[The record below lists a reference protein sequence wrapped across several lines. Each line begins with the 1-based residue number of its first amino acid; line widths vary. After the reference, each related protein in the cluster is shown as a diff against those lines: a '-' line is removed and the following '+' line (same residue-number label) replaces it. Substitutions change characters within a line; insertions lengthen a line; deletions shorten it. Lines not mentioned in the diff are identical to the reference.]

1 MLKKKRIIPI
11 IAGLAIIIII
21 ATIIIPIIANKSNSA
36 KIVTSSQLEKAVN
49 ISDLSTAE
57 FVYNGIAEKYKDDN
71 PEKEKYNIKYDASV
85 KVGINMNDIDFNI
98 DNSNKTITP
107 ILPEIKINSI
117 SVDESSLSYIPK
129 NPDMELNEILDC
141 CQIDAQ
147 NEASNTDELYDTA
160 KENLQTVVEALLK
173 PITDTKGYK
182 IKWGLTRGD
191 LYMKN
196 TKFTCVILITL
207 LSINC
212 LFGCGSQK
220 QKPDF
225 SSIKSVCELST
236 LKCYYH
242 NVATYEKNAHGLLKV
257 FGSGYKKIWIE
268 YSGIVNLGIDINKV
282 DISEPDTNNV
292 ITIKIPDAEV
302 QSTSL
307 DKSTL
312 SEPLTDKGVFTKITT
327 EEKTEALSSAQ
338 QNMKETAQKDTS
350 LLAQAKEHAKL
361 ILQGYINNLGEE
373 FNDEYTIKWVDV
385 SE

>member
-1 MLKKKRIIPI
+1 MR
-11 IAGLAIIIII
+11 
-21 ATIIIPIIANKSNSA
+21 
-36 KIVTSSQLEKAVN
+36 
-49 ISDLSTAE
+49 
-57 FVYNGIAEKYKDDN
+57 
-71 PEKEKYNIKYDASV
+71 
-85 KVGINMNDIDFNI
+85 
-98 DNSNKTITP
+98 
-107 ILPEIKINSI
+107 
-117 SVDESSLSYIPK
+117 
-129 NPDMELNEILDC
+129 
-141 CQIDAQ
+141 
-147 NEASNTDELYDTA
+147 
-160 KENLQTVVEALLK
+160 
-173 PITDTKGYK
+173 
-182 IKWGLTRGD
+182 
-191 LYMKN
+191 
-196 TKFTCVILITL
+196 KFTCLILITL

-268 YSGIVNLGIDINKV
+268 YSGIVNLGIDINKE

-373 FNDEYTIKWVDV
+373 FNEEYTIKWVDV
-385 SE
+385 SEQP

>member
-1 MLKKKRIIPI
+1 
-11 IAGLAIIIII
+11 
-21 ATIIIPIIANKSNSA
+21 
-36 KIVTSSQLEKAVN
+36 
-49 ISDLSTAE
+49 
-57 FVYNGIAEKYKDDN
+57 
-71 PEKEKYNIKYDASV
+71 
-85 KVGINMNDIDFNI
+85 
-98 DNSNKTITP
+98 
-107 ILPEIKINSI
+107 
-117 SVDESSLSYIPK
+117 
-129 NPDMELNEILDC
+129 
-141 CQIDAQ
+141 
-147 NEASNTDELYDTA
+147 
-160 KENLQTVVEALLK
+160 
-173 PITDTKGYK
+173 
-182 IKWGLTRGD
+182 
-191 LYMKN
+191 MKN

-373 FNDEYTIKWVDV
+373 FNEKYTIKWVDV

>member
-1 MLKKKRIIPI
+1 
-11 IAGLAIIIII
+11 
-21 ATIIIPIIANKSNSA
+21 
-36 KIVTSSQLEKAVN
+36 
-49 ISDLSTAE
+49 
-57 FVYNGIAEKYKDDN
+57 
-71 PEKEKYNIKYDASV
+71 
-85 KVGINMNDIDFNI
+85 
-98 DNSNKTITP
+98 
-107 ILPEIKINSI
+107 
-117 SVDESSLSYIPK
+117 
-129 NPDMELNEILDC
+129 
-141 CQIDAQ
+141 
-147 NEASNTDELYDTA
+147 
-160 KENLQTVVEALLK
+160 
-173 PITDTKGYK
+173 
-182 IKWGLTRGD
+182 
-191 LYMKN
+191 MKN

-242 NVATYEKNAHGLLKV
+242 NVATFEKNAHGLLKV

-373 FNDEYTIKWVDV
+373 FNEEYTIKWVDV

>member
-1 MLKKKRIIPI
+1 
-11 IAGLAIIIII
+11 
-21 ATIIIPIIANKSNSA
+21 
-36 KIVTSSQLEKAVN
+36 
-49 ISDLSTAE
+49 
-57 FVYNGIAEKYKDDN
+57 
-71 PEKEKYNIKYDASV
+71 
-85 KVGINMNDIDFNI
+85 
-98 DNSNKTITP
+98 
-107 ILPEIKINSI
+107 
-117 SVDESSLSYIPK
+117 
-129 NPDMELNEILDC
+129 
-141 CQIDAQ
+141 
-147 NEASNTDELYDTA
+147 
-160 KENLQTVVEALLK
+160 
-173 PITDTKGYK
+173 
-182 IKWGLTRGD
+182 
-191 LYMKN
+191 MKN

-207 LSINC
+207 ISINC

-373 FNDEYTIKWVDV
+373 FNEEYTIKWVDV

>member
-1 MLKKKRIIPI
+1 
-11 IAGLAIIIII
+11 
-21 ATIIIPIIANKSNSA
+21 
-36 KIVTSSQLEKAVN
+36 
-49 ISDLSTAE
+49 
-57 FVYNGIAEKYKDDN
+57 
-71 PEKEKYNIKYDASV
+71 
-85 KVGINMNDIDFNI
+85 
-98 DNSNKTITP
+98 
-107 ILPEIKINSI
+107 
-117 SVDESSLSYIPK
+117 
-129 NPDMELNEILDC
+129 
-141 CQIDAQ
+141 
-147 NEASNTDELYDTA
+147 
-160 KENLQTVVEALLK
+160 
-173 PITDTKGYK
+173 
-182 IKWGLTRGD
+182 
-191 LYMKN
+191 MKN

-327 EEKTEALSSAQ
+327 CTTDNS
-338 QNMKETAQKDTS
+338 
-350 LLAQAKEHAKL
+350 
-361 ILQGYINNLGEE
+361 
-373 FNDEYTIKWVDV
+373 
-385 SE
+385 

>member
-1 MLKKKRIIPI
+1 
-11 IAGLAIIIII
+11 
-21 ATIIIPIIANKSNSA
+21 
-36 KIVTSSQLEKAVN
+36 
-49 ISDLSTAE
+49 
-57 FVYNGIAEKYKDDN
+57 
-71 PEKEKYNIKYDASV
+71 
-85 KVGINMNDIDFNI
+85 
-98 DNSNKTITP
+98 
-107 ILPEIKINSI
+107 
-117 SVDESSLSYIPK
+117 
-129 NPDMELNEILDC
+129 
-141 CQIDAQ
+141 
-147 NEASNTDELYDTA
+147 
-160 KENLQTVVEALLK
+160 
-173 PITDTKGYK
+173 
-182 IKWGLTRGD
+182 
-191 LYMKN
+191 MKN

-212 LFGCGSQK
+212 LFGYRSQK

-373 FNDEYTIKWVDV
+373 FNEEYTIKWVDV

>member
-1 MLKKKRIIPI
+1 
-11 IAGLAIIIII
+11 
-21 ATIIIPIIANKSNSA
+21 
-36 KIVTSSQLEKAVN
+36 
-49 ISDLSTAE
+49 
-57 FVYNGIAEKYKDDN
+57 
-71 PEKEKYNIKYDASV
+71 
-85 KVGINMNDIDFNI
+85 
-98 DNSNKTITP
+98 
-107 ILPEIKINSI
+107 
-117 SVDESSLSYIPK
+117 
-129 NPDMELNEILDC
+129 
-141 CQIDAQ
+141 
-147 NEASNTDELYDTA
+147 
-160 KENLQTVVEALLK
+160 
-173 PITDTKGYK
+173 
-182 IKWGLTRGD
+182 
-191 LYMKN
+191 MKN

-312 SEPLTDKGVFTKITT
+312 SATNWQRCFHQDNHRRKNRSSLFSTAKHERNSSKRYFTVSSGKRTC
-327 EEKTEALSSAQ
+327 KTNSARIHQ
-338 QNMKETAQKDTS
+338 YS
-350 LLAQAKEHAKL
+350 RWG
-361 ILQGYINNLGEE
+361 I
-373 FNDEYTIKWVDV
+373 
-385 SE
+385 

>member
-1 MLKKKRIIPI
+1 
-11 IAGLAIIIII
+11 
-21 ATIIIPIIANKSNSA
+21 
-36 KIVTSSQLEKAVN
+36 
-49 ISDLSTAE
+49 
-57 FVYNGIAEKYKDDN
+57 
-71 PEKEKYNIKYDASV
+71 
-85 KVGINMNDIDFNI
+85 
-98 DNSNKTITP
+98 
-107 ILPEIKINSI
+107 
-117 SVDESSLSYIPK
+117 
-129 NPDMELNEILDC
+129 
-141 CQIDAQ
+141 
-147 NEASNTDELYDTA
+147 
-160 KENLQTVVEALLK
+160 
-173 PITDTKGYK
+173 
-182 IKWGLTRGD
+182 
-191 LYMKN
+191 MKN

-212 LFGCGSQK
+212 IFGCGSQK

-373 FNDEYTIKWVDV
+373 FNEEYTIKWVDV

>member
-1 MLKKKRIIPI
+1 
-11 IAGLAIIIII
+11 
-21 ATIIIPIIANKSNSA
+21 
-36 KIVTSSQLEKAVN
+36 
-49 ISDLSTAE
+49 
-57 FVYNGIAEKYKDDN
+57 
-71 PEKEKYNIKYDASV
+71 
-85 KVGINMNDIDFNI
+85 
-98 DNSNKTITP
+98 
-107 ILPEIKINSI
+107 
-117 SVDESSLSYIPK
+117 
-129 NPDMELNEILDC
+129 
-141 CQIDAQ
+141 
-147 NEASNTDELYDTA
+147 
-160 KENLQTVVEALLK
+160 
-173 PITDTKGYK
+173 
-182 IKWGLTRGD
+182 
-191 LYMKN
+191 MKN

-242 NVATYEKNAHGLLKV
+242 NVATYERNAHGLLKV

-373 FNDEYTIKWVDV
+373 FNEEYTIKWVDV

>member
-1 MLKKKRIIPI
+1 
-11 IAGLAIIIII
+11 
-21 ATIIIPIIANKSNSA
+21 
-36 KIVTSSQLEKAVN
+36 
-49 ISDLSTAE
+49 
-57 FVYNGIAEKYKDDN
+57 
-71 PEKEKYNIKYDASV
+71 
-85 KVGINMNDIDFNI
+85 
-98 DNSNKTITP
+98 
-107 ILPEIKINSI
+107 
-117 SVDESSLSYIPK
+117 
-129 NPDMELNEILDC
+129 
-141 CQIDAQ
+141 
-147 NEASNTDELYDTA
+147 
-160 KENLQTVVEALLK
+160 
-173 PITDTKGYK
+173 
-182 IKWGLTRGD
+182 
-191 LYMKN
+191 MKN

-373 FNDEYTIKWVDV
+373 FNEEYSIKWVDV

>member
-1 MLKKKRIIPI
+1 
-11 IAGLAIIIII
+11 
-21 ATIIIPIIANKSNSA
+21 
-36 KIVTSSQLEKAVN
+36 
-49 ISDLSTAE
+49 
-57 FVYNGIAEKYKDDN
+57 
-71 PEKEKYNIKYDASV
+71 
-85 KVGINMNDIDFNI
+85 
-98 DNSNKTITP
+98 
-107 ILPEIKINSI
+107 
-117 SVDESSLSYIPK
+117 
-129 NPDMELNEILDC
+129 
-141 CQIDAQ
+141 
-147 NEASNTDELYDTA
+147 
-160 KENLQTVVEALLK
+160 
-173 PITDTKGYK
+173 
-182 IKWGLTRGD
+182 
-191 LYMKN
+191 MKN

-373 FNDEYTIKWVDV
+373 FNEEYTIKWVDV

>member
-1 MLKKKRIIPI
+1 
-11 IAGLAIIIII
+11 
-21 ATIIIPIIANKSNSA
+21 
-36 KIVTSSQLEKAVN
+36 
-49 ISDLSTAE
+49 
-57 FVYNGIAEKYKDDN
+57 
-71 PEKEKYNIKYDASV
+71 
-85 KVGINMNDIDFNI
+85 
-98 DNSNKTITP
+98 
-107 ILPEIKINSI
+107 
-117 SVDESSLSYIPK
+117 
-129 NPDMELNEILDC
+129 
-141 CQIDAQ
+141 
-147 NEASNTDELYDTA
+147 
-160 KENLQTVVEALLK
+160 
-173 PITDTKGYK
+173 
-182 IKWGLTRGD
+182 
-191 LYMKN
+191 MKN

-212 LFGCGSQK
+212 LFCCGSQK

-373 FNDEYTIKWVDV
+373 FNEEYTIKWVDV

>member
-1 MLKKKRIIPI
+1 
-11 IAGLAIIIII
+11 
-21 ATIIIPIIANKSNSA
+21 
-36 KIVTSSQLEKAVN
+36 
-49 ISDLSTAE
+49 
-57 FVYNGIAEKYKDDN
+57 
-71 PEKEKYNIKYDASV
+71 
-85 KVGINMNDIDFNI
+85 
-98 DNSNKTITP
+98 
-107 ILPEIKINSI
+107 
-117 SVDESSLSYIPK
+117 
-129 NPDMELNEILDC
+129 
-141 CQIDAQ
+141 
-147 NEASNTDELYDTA
+147 
-160 KENLQTVVEALLK
+160 
-173 PITDTKGYK
+173 
-182 IKWGLTRGD
+182 
-191 LYMKN
+191 MKN

-373 FNDEYTIKWVDV
+373 FNDEYSIKWVDV

>member
-1 MLKKKRIIPI
+1 
-11 IAGLAIIIII
+11 
-21 ATIIIPIIANKSNSA
+21 
-36 KIVTSSQLEKAVN
+36 
-49 ISDLSTAE
+49 
-57 FVYNGIAEKYKDDN
+57 
-71 PEKEKYNIKYDASV
+71 
-85 KVGINMNDIDFNI
+85 
-98 DNSNKTITP
+98 
-107 ILPEIKINSI
+107 
-117 SVDESSLSYIPK
+117 
-129 NPDMELNEILDC
+129 
-141 CQIDAQ
+141 
-147 NEASNTDELYDTA
+147 
-160 KENLQTVVEALLK
+160 
-173 PITDTKGYK
+173 
-182 IKWGLTRGD
+182 
-191 LYMKN
+191 MKN

-220 QKPDF
+220 QKPNF

>member
-1 MLKKKRIIPI
+1 
-11 IAGLAIIIII
+11 
-21 ATIIIPIIANKSNSA
+21 
-36 KIVTSSQLEKAVN
+36 
-49 ISDLSTAE
+49 
-57 FVYNGIAEKYKDDN
+57 
-71 PEKEKYNIKYDASV
+71 
-85 KVGINMNDIDFNI
+85 
-98 DNSNKTITP
+98 
-107 ILPEIKINSI
+107 
-117 SVDESSLSYIPK
+117 
-129 NPDMELNEILDC
+129 
-141 CQIDAQ
+141 
-147 NEASNTDELYDTA
+147 
-160 KENLQTVVEALLK
+160 
-173 PITDTKGYK
+173 
-182 IKWGLTRGD
+182 
-191 LYMKN
+191 MKN

-373 FNDEYTIKWVDV
+373 FNEEYTIKWVNV

>member
-1 MLKKKRIIPI
+1 
-11 IAGLAIIIII
+11 
-21 ATIIIPIIANKSNSA
+21 
-36 KIVTSSQLEKAVN
+36 
-49 ISDLSTAE
+49 
-57 FVYNGIAEKYKDDN
+57 
-71 PEKEKYNIKYDASV
+71 
-85 KVGINMNDIDFNI
+85 
-98 DNSNKTITP
+98 
-107 ILPEIKINSI
+107 
-117 SVDESSLSYIPK
+117 
-129 NPDMELNEILDC
+129 
-141 CQIDAQ
+141 
-147 NEASNTDELYDTA
+147 
-160 KENLQTVVEALLK
+160 
-173 PITDTKGYK
+173 
-182 IKWGLTRGD
+182 
-191 LYMKN
+191 MKN

-338 QNMKETAQKDTS
+338 QNMKEKAQKDTS

-373 FNDEYTIKWVDV
+373 FNEEYTIKWVDV

>member
-1 MLKKKRIIPI
+1 
-11 IAGLAIIIII
+11 
-21 ATIIIPIIANKSNSA
+21 
-36 KIVTSSQLEKAVN
+36 
-49 ISDLSTAE
+49 
-57 FVYNGIAEKYKDDN
+57 
-71 PEKEKYNIKYDASV
+71 
-85 KVGINMNDIDFNI
+85 
-98 DNSNKTITP
+98 
-107 ILPEIKINSI
+107 
-117 SVDESSLSYIPK
+117 
-129 NPDMELNEILDC
+129 
-141 CQIDAQ
+141 
-147 NEASNTDELYDTA
+147 
-160 KENLQTVVEALLK
+160 
-173 PITDTKGYK
+173 
-182 IKWGLTRGD
+182 
-191 LYMKN
+191 MKN

-292 ITIKIPDAEV
+292 ITIIIPDAEV

-373 FNDEYTIKWVDV
+373 FNEEYTIKWVDV

>member
-1 MLKKKRIIPI
+1 
-11 IAGLAIIIII
+11 
-21 ATIIIPIIANKSNSA
+21 
-36 KIVTSSQLEKAVN
+36 
-49 ISDLSTAE
+49 
-57 FVYNGIAEKYKDDN
+57 
-71 PEKEKYNIKYDASV
+71 
-85 KVGINMNDIDFNI
+85 
-98 DNSNKTITP
+98 
-107 ILPEIKINSI
+107 
-117 SVDESSLSYIPK
+117 
-129 NPDMELNEILDC
+129 
-141 CQIDAQ
+141 
-147 NEASNTDELYDTA
+147 
-160 KENLQTVVEALLK
+160 
-173 PITDTKGYK
+173 
-182 IKWGLTRGD
+182 
-191 LYMKN
+191 MKN

-373 FNDEYTIKWVDV
+373 FNEEYTIKWGDV

>member
-1 MLKKKRIIPI
+1 
-11 IAGLAIIIII
+11 
-21 ATIIIPIIANKSNSA
+21 
-36 KIVTSSQLEKAVN
+36 
-49 ISDLSTAE
+49 
-57 FVYNGIAEKYKDDN
+57 
-71 PEKEKYNIKYDASV
+71 
-85 KVGINMNDIDFNI
+85 
-98 DNSNKTITP
+98 
-107 ILPEIKINSI
+107 
-117 SVDESSLSYIPK
+117 
-129 NPDMELNEILDC
+129 
-141 CQIDAQ
+141 
-147 NEASNTDELYDTA
+147 
-160 KENLQTVVEALLK
+160 
-173 PITDTKGYK
+173 
-182 IKWGLTRGD
+182 
-191 LYMKN
+191 MKN

-385 SE
+385 SESP

>member
-1 MLKKKRIIPI
+1 
-11 IAGLAIIIII
+11 
-21 ATIIIPIIANKSNSA
+21 
-36 KIVTSSQLEKAVN
+36 
-49 ISDLSTAE
+49 
-57 FVYNGIAEKYKDDN
+57 
-71 PEKEKYNIKYDASV
+71 
-85 KVGINMNDIDFNI
+85 
-98 DNSNKTITP
+98 
-107 ILPEIKINSI
+107 
-117 SVDESSLSYIPK
+117 
-129 NPDMELNEILDC
+129 
-141 CQIDAQ
+141 
-147 NEASNTDELYDTA
+147 
-160 KENLQTVVEALLK
+160 
-173 PITDTKGYK
+173 
-182 IKWGLTRGD
+182 
-191 LYMKN
+191 MKN

-268 YSGIVNLGIDINKV
+268 YSGVVNLGIDINKV

-373 FNDEYTIKWVDV
+373 FNEEYTIKWVDV

>member
-1 MLKKKRIIPI
+1 
-11 IAGLAIIIII
+11 
-21 ATIIIPIIANKSNSA
+21 
-36 KIVTSSQLEKAVN
+36 
-49 ISDLSTAE
+49 
-57 FVYNGIAEKYKDDN
+57 
-71 PEKEKYNIKYDASV
+71 
-85 KVGINMNDIDFNI
+85 
-98 DNSNKTITP
+98 
-107 ILPEIKINSI
+107 
-117 SVDESSLSYIPK
+117 
-129 NPDMELNEILDC
+129 
-141 CQIDAQ
+141 
-147 NEASNTDELYDTA
+147 
-160 KENLQTVVEALLK
+160 
-173 PITDTKGYK
+173 
-182 IKWGLTRGD
+182 
-191 LYMKN
+191 MKN

-282 DISEPDTNNV
+282 GISEPDTNNV

-373 FNDEYTIKWVDV
+373 FNEEYTIKWVDV

>member
-1 MLKKKRIIPI
+1 
-11 IAGLAIIIII
+11 
-21 ATIIIPIIANKSNSA
+21 
-36 KIVTSSQLEKAVN
+36 
-49 ISDLSTAE
+49 
-57 FVYNGIAEKYKDDN
+57 
-71 PEKEKYNIKYDASV
+71 
-85 KVGINMNDIDFNI
+85 
-98 DNSNKTITP
+98 
-107 ILPEIKINSI
+107 
-117 SVDESSLSYIPK
+117 
-129 NPDMELNEILDC
+129 
-141 CQIDAQ
+141 
-147 NEASNTDELYDTA
+147 
-160 KENLQTVVEALLK
+160 
-173 PITDTKGYK
+173 
-182 IKWGLTRGD
+182 
-191 LYMKN
+191 MKN

-282 DISEPDTNNV
+282 DVSEPDTNNV

-373 FNDEYTIKWVDV
+373 FNEEYTIKWVDV

>member
-1 MLKKKRIIPI
+1 
-11 IAGLAIIIII
+11 
-21 ATIIIPIIANKSNSA
+21 
-36 KIVTSSQLEKAVN
+36 
-49 ISDLSTAE
+49 
-57 FVYNGIAEKYKDDN
+57 
-71 PEKEKYNIKYDASV
+71 
-85 KVGINMNDIDFNI
+85 
-98 DNSNKTITP
+98 
-107 ILPEIKINSI
+107 
-117 SVDESSLSYIPK
+117 
-129 NPDMELNEILDC
+129 
-141 CQIDAQ
+141 
-147 NEASNTDELYDTA
+147 
-160 KENLQTVVEALLK
+160 
-173 PITDTKGYK
+173 
-182 IKWGLTRGD
+182 
-191 LYMKN
+191 MKN

-327 EEKTEALSSAQ
+327 EEKTEVLSSAQ

>member
-1 MLKKKRIIPI
+1 
-11 IAGLAIIIII
+11 
-21 ATIIIPIIANKSNSA
+21 
-36 KIVTSSQLEKAVN
+36 
-49 ISDLSTAE
+49 
-57 FVYNGIAEKYKDDN
+57 
-71 PEKEKYNIKYDASV
+71 
-85 KVGINMNDIDFNI
+85 
-98 DNSNKTITP
+98 
-107 ILPEIKINSI
+107 
-117 SVDESSLSYIPK
+117 
-129 NPDMELNEILDC
+129 
-141 CQIDAQ
+141 
-147 NEASNTDELYDTA
+147 
-160 KENLQTVVEALLK
+160 
-173 PITDTKGYK
+173 
-182 IKWGLTRGD
+182 
-191 LYMKN
+191 MKN

-242 NVATYEKNAHGLLKV
+242 NVATYEKNAHCLLKV

>member
-1 MLKKKRIIPI
+1 
-11 IAGLAIIIII
+11 
-21 ATIIIPIIANKSNSA
+21 
-36 KIVTSSQLEKAVN
+36 
-49 ISDLSTAE
+49 
-57 FVYNGIAEKYKDDN
+57 
-71 PEKEKYNIKYDASV
+71 
-85 KVGINMNDIDFNI
+85 
-98 DNSNKTITP
+98 
-107 ILPEIKINSI
+107 
-117 SVDESSLSYIPK
+117 
-129 NPDMELNEILDC
+129 
-141 CQIDAQ
+141 
-147 NEASNTDELYDTA
+147 
-160 KENLQTVVEALLK
+160 
-173 PITDTKGYK
+173 
-182 IKWGLTRGD
+182 
-191 LYMKN
+191 MKN

-292 ITIKIPDAEV
+292 ITIKIPNAEV

-373 FNDEYTIKWVDV
+373 FNEEYTIKWVDV
-385 SE
+385 SEQP

>member
-1 MLKKKRIIPI
+1 
-11 IAGLAIIIII
+11 
-21 ATIIIPIIANKSNSA
+21 
-36 KIVTSSQLEKAVN
+36 
-49 ISDLSTAE
+49 
-57 FVYNGIAEKYKDDN
+57 
-71 PEKEKYNIKYDASV
+71 
-85 KVGINMNDIDFNI
+85 
-98 DNSNKTITP
+98 
-107 ILPEIKINSI
+107 
-117 SVDESSLSYIPK
+117 
-129 NPDMELNEILDC
+129 
-141 CQIDAQ
+141 
-147 NEASNTDELYDTA
+147 
-160 KENLQTVVEALLK
+160 
-173 PITDTKGYK
+173 
-182 IKWGLTRGD
+182 
-191 LYMKN
+191 MKN

-257 FGSGYKKIWIE
+257 FGSGYKKIWID

-373 FNDEYTIKWVDV
+373 FNEEYTIKWVDV

>member
-1 MLKKKRIIPI
+1 M
-11 IAGLAIIIII
+11 
-21 ATIIIPIIANKSNSA
+21 
-36 KIVTSSQLEKAVN
+36 
-49 ISDLSTAE
+49 
-57 FVYNGIAEKYKDDN
+57 
-71 PEKEKYNIKYDASV
+71 
-85 KVGINMNDIDFNI
+85 
-98 DNSNKTITP
+98 
-107 ILPEIKINSI
+107 
-117 SVDESSLSYIPK
+117 
-129 NPDMELNEILDC
+129 
-141 CQIDAQ
+141 
-147 NEASNTDELYDTA
+147 
-160 KENLQTVVEALLK
+160 
-173 PITDTKGYK
+173 
-182 IKWGLTRGD
+182 GLTRGI
-191 LYMKN
+191 YIWKN

-373 FNDEYTIKWVDV
+373 FNEEYTIKWVDV

>member
-1 MLKKKRIIPI
+1 
-11 IAGLAIIIII
+11 
-21 ATIIIPIIANKSNSA
+21 
-36 KIVTSSQLEKAVN
+36 
-49 ISDLSTAE
+49 
-57 FVYNGIAEKYKDDN
+57 
-71 PEKEKYNIKYDASV
+71 
-85 KVGINMNDIDFNI
+85 
-98 DNSNKTITP
+98 
-107 ILPEIKINSI
+107 
-117 SVDESSLSYIPK
+117 
-129 NPDMELNEILDC
+129 
-141 CQIDAQ
+141 
-147 NEASNTDELYDTA
+147 
-160 KENLQTVVEALLK
+160 
-173 PITDTKGYK
+173 
-182 IKWGLTRGD
+182 
-191 LYMKN
+191 MKN

-242 NVATYEKNAHGLLKV
+242 NVATYEKNTHGLLKV

-312 SEPLTDKGVFTKITT
+312 SEPLTDKSVFTKITT

-373 FNDEYTIKWVDV
+373 FNEEYTIKWVDV

>member
-1 MLKKKRIIPI
+1 
-11 IAGLAIIIII
+11 
-21 ATIIIPIIANKSNSA
+21 
-36 KIVTSSQLEKAVN
+36 
-49 ISDLSTAE
+49 
-57 FVYNGIAEKYKDDN
+57 
-71 PEKEKYNIKYDASV
+71 
-85 KVGINMNDIDFNI
+85 
-98 DNSNKTITP
+98 
-107 ILPEIKINSI
+107 
-117 SVDESSLSYIPK
+117 
-129 NPDMELNEILDC
+129 
-141 CQIDAQ
+141 
-147 NEASNTDELYDTA
+147 
-160 KENLQTVVEALLK
+160 
-173 PITDTKGYK
+173 
-182 IKWGLTRGD
+182 
-191 LYMKN
+191 MKN

-282 DISEPDTNNV
+282 DISEPDTNNE

-373 FNDEYTIKWVDV
+373 FNEEYTIKWVDV

>member
-1 MLKKKRIIPI
+1 
-11 IAGLAIIIII
+11 
-21 ATIIIPIIANKSNSA
+21 
-36 KIVTSSQLEKAVN
+36 
-49 ISDLSTAE
+49 
-57 FVYNGIAEKYKDDN
+57 
-71 PEKEKYNIKYDASV
+71 
-85 KVGINMNDIDFNI
+85 
-98 DNSNKTITP
+98 
-107 ILPEIKINSI
+107 
-117 SVDESSLSYIPK
+117 
-129 NPDMELNEILDC
+129 
-141 CQIDAQ
+141 
-147 NEASNTDELYDTA
+147 
-160 KENLQTVVEALLK
+160 
-173 PITDTKGYK
+173 
-182 IKWGLTRGD
+182 
-191 LYMKN
+191 MKN

-282 DISEPDTNNV
+282 DISEPNTNNV

-373 FNDEYTIKWVDV
+373 FNEEYTIKWVDV

>member
-1 MLKKKRIIPI
+1 
-11 IAGLAIIIII
+11 
-21 ATIIIPIIANKSNSA
+21 
-36 KIVTSSQLEKAVN
+36 
-49 ISDLSTAE
+49 
-57 FVYNGIAEKYKDDN
+57 
-71 PEKEKYNIKYDASV
+71 
-85 KVGINMNDIDFNI
+85 
-98 DNSNKTITP
+98 
-107 ILPEIKINSI
+107 
-117 SVDESSLSYIPK
+117 
-129 NPDMELNEILDC
+129 
-141 CQIDAQ
+141 
-147 NEASNTDELYDTA
+147 
-160 KENLQTVVEALLK
+160 
-173 PITDTKGYK
+173 
-182 IKWGLTRGD
+182 
-191 LYMKN
+191 MKN

-302 QSTSL
+302 QSTGL

>member
-1 MLKKKRIIPI
+1 
-11 IAGLAIIIII
+11 
-21 ATIIIPIIANKSNSA
+21 
-36 KIVTSSQLEKAVN
+36 
-49 ISDLSTAE
+49 
-57 FVYNGIAEKYKDDN
+57 
-71 PEKEKYNIKYDASV
+71 
-85 KVGINMNDIDFNI
+85 
-98 DNSNKTITP
+98 
-107 ILPEIKINSI
+107 
-117 SVDESSLSYIPK
+117 
-129 NPDMELNEILDC
+129 
-141 CQIDAQ
+141 
-147 NEASNTDELYDTA
+147 
-160 KENLQTVVEALLK
+160 
-173 PITDTKGYK
+173 
-182 IKWGLTRGD
+182 
-191 LYMKN
+191 MKN

-312 SEPLTDKGVFTKITT
+312 SEPVTDKGVFTKITT

-373 FNDEYTIKWVDV
+373 FNEEYTIKWVDV

>member
-1 MLKKKRIIPI
+1 
-11 IAGLAIIIII
+11 
-21 ATIIIPIIANKSNSA
+21 
-36 KIVTSSQLEKAVN
+36 
-49 ISDLSTAE
+49 
-57 FVYNGIAEKYKDDN
+57 
-71 PEKEKYNIKYDASV
+71 
-85 KVGINMNDIDFNI
+85 
-98 DNSNKTITP
+98 
-107 ILPEIKINSI
+107 
-117 SVDESSLSYIPK
+117 
-129 NPDMELNEILDC
+129 
-141 CQIDAQ
+141 
-147 NEASNTDELYDTA
+147 
-160 KENLQTVVEALLK
+160 
-173 PITDTKGYK
+173 
-182 IKWGLTRGD
+182 
-191 LYMKN
+191 MKN

-361 ILQGYINNLGEE
+361 ILQGYINNLGDE
-373 FNDEYTIKWVDV
+373 FNEEYTIKWVDV

>member
-1 MLKKKRIIPI
+1 
-11 IAGLAIIIII
+11 
-21 ATIIIPIIANKSNSA
+21 
-36 KIVTSSQLEKAVN
+36 
-49 ISDLSTAE
+49 
-57 FVYNGIAEKYKDDN
+57 
-71 PEKEKYNIKYDASV
+71 
-85 KVGINMNDIDFNI
+85 
-98 DNSNKTITP
+98 
-107 ILPEIKINSI
+107 
-117 SVDESSLSYIPK
+117 
-129 NPDMELNEILDC
+129 
-141 CQIDAQ
+141 
-147 NEASNTDELYDTA
+147 
-160 KENLQTVVEALLK
+160 
-173 PITDTKGYK
+173 
-182 IKWGLTRGD
+182 
-191 LYMKN
+191 MKN

-373 FNDEYTIKWVDV
+373 FNEEYTIKLVDV

>member
-1 MLKKKRIIPI
+1 
-11 IAGLAIIIII
+11 
-21 ATIIIPIIANKSNSA
+21 
-36 KIVTSSQLEKAVN
+36 
-49 ISDLSTAE
+49 
-57 FVYNGIAEKYKDDN
+57 
-71 PEKEKYNIKYDASV
+71 
-85 KVGINMNDIDFNI
+85 
-98 DNSNKTITP
+98 
-107 ILPEIKINSI
+107 
-117 SVDESSLSYIPK
+117 
-129 NPDMELNEILDC
+129 
-141 CQIDAQ
+141 
-147 NEASNTDELYDTA
+147 
-160 KENLQTVVEALLK
+160 
-173 PITDTKGYK
+173 
-182 IKWGLTRGD
+182 
-191 LYMKN
+191 MKN

-242 NVATYEKNAHGLLKV
+242 NVATYEKNDHGLLKV

-373 FNDEYTIKWVDV
+373 FNEEYTIKWVDV

>member
-1 MLKKKRIIPI
+1 
-11 IAGLAIIIII
+11 
-21 ATIIIPIIANKSNSA
+21 
-36 KIVTSSQLEKAVN
+36 
-49 ISDLSTAE
+49 
-57 FVYNGIAEKYKDDN
+57 
-71 PEKEKYNIKYDASV
+71 
-85 KVGINMNDIDFNI
+85 
-98 DNSNKTITP
+98 
-107 ILPEIKINSI
+107 
-117 SVDESSLSYIPK
+117 
-129 NPDMELNEILDC
+129 
-141 CQIDAQ
+141 
-147 NEASNTDELYDTA
+147 
-160 KENLQTVVEALLK
+160 
-173 PITDTKGYK
+173 
-182 IKWGLTRGD
+182 
-191 LYMKN
+191 MKN

-327 EEKTEALSSAQ
+327 EEKTESLSSAQ

-373 FNDEYTIKWVDV
+373 FNEEYTIKWVDV